1 MLGENK
7 ANTSYSSKCSACQNA
22 VNLAQ
27 FLLILEHYVIVN
39 LTDCSAMYNDKI
51 LYTFYKWIAGIISRQ
66 ASTSGI

>member
-7 ANTSYSSKCSACQNA
+7 ANTSYSSKCSTCQNA
-22 VNLAQ
+22 VNFVQ
-27 FLLILEHYVIVN
+27 FLLIHYVIVN